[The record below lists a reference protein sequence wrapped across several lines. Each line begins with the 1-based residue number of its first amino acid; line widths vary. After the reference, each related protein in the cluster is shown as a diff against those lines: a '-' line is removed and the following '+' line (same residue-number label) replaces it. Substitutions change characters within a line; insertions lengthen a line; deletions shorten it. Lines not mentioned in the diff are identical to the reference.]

1 MKIDMLQ
8 ALSLRGQNSDGVK
21 NKNSSEDF
29 LSTLINQFTNKDDIE
44 LNNKTIV
51 EEDLKKTIN
60 ESNQENEIDESLI
73 ESIGTLLN
81 KINSDTNKDS
91 YDELQNEGLENYQQ
105 LKEDISEIIINT
117 NLTKLINS
125 NIKKSVD
132 STPAIV
138 DNLDDISS
146 EVLNGDFDINLINN
160 ILKNNVDKI
169 NQKVDNL
176 ISKLKIINKVE
187 GQLIENINNN
197 ENTETLDLNKFN
209 NIIKETIV
217 KLGLEKE
224 NVDNQILKES
234 IIYKKDINLNNEYEA
249 NKKNVLDISDELD
262 VISNYRLLTLENKK
276 SKQVE
281 VSTAKDKNIFSY
293 KENEIEL
300 METSLDYEV
309 INESKVSSIT
319 GEKAKNIINNDSIN
333 GRENELNILNNIV
346 MPKNNSVVEIK
357 DEVSKIQVIRSE
369 YISEDFVQTIEYLKV
384 NNKEEIS
391 VRMNPK
397 DLGELNIRILK
408 GNNEEKVIV
417 TLRNEET
424 FNLLKENV
432 NEIKNHL
439 SSLDIKVKEVEVEI
453 KSESQ
458 NNFSHNSNQQSNR
471 NNNKEEKKSRNV
483 VFEQNHNEYY
493 LENEDENINLLI

>member
-105 LKEDISEIIINT
+105 LKEDISEININT

-357 DEVSKIQVIRSE
+357 DEVLKIQVIRSE

>member
-1 MKIDMLQ
+1 VKIDMLQ
-8 ALSLRGQNSDGVK
+8 ALSLRGQNSDCVK

-105 LKEDISEIIINT
+105 LKEDISEININT

>member
-8 ALSLRGQNSDGVK
+8 ALSLRGQNSDCVK

-105 LKEDISEIIINT
+105 LKEDISEININT

-160 ILKNNVDKI
+160 ILKNNVYKI

>member
-8 ALSLRGQNSDGVK
+8 ALSLRGQNSDCVK

-105 LKEDISEIIINT
+105 LKEDISEININT

>member
-8 ALSLRGQNSDGVK
+8 ALSLRGQNSDCVK

-105 LKEDISEIIINT
+105 LKDDISEININT

>member
-1 MKIDMLQ
+1 M
-8 ALSLRGQNSDGVK
+8 
-21 NKNSSEDF
+21 
-29 LSTLINQFTNKDDIE
+29 
-44 LNNKTIV
+44 
-51 EEDLKKTIN
+51 
-60 ESNQENEIDESLI
+60 
-73 ESIGTLLN
+73 
-81 KINSDTNKDS
+81 
-91 YDELQNEGLENYQQ
+91 
-105 LKEDISEIIINT
+105 
-117 NLTKLINS
+117 
-125 NIKKSVD
+125 
-132 STPAIV
+132 
-138 DNLDDISS
+138 
-146 EVLNGDFDINLINN
+146 
-160 ILKNNVDKI
+160 
-169 NQKVDNL
+169 
-176 ISKLKIINKVE
+176 
-187 GQLIENINNN
+187 
-197 ENTETLDLNKFN
+197 
-209 NIIKETIV
+209 
-217 KLGLEKE
+217 
-224 NVDNQILKES
+224 
-234 IIYKKDINLNNEYEA
+234 
-249 NKKNVLDISDELD
+249 
-262 VISNYRLLTLENKK
+262 LTLENKK

>member
-105 LKEDISEIIINT
+105 LKEDISEININT

-146 EVLNGDFDINLINN
+146 QILNGDFDINLINN

-197 ENTETLDLNKFN
+197 ENTDTLDLNKFN
-209 NIIKETIV
+209 NIIKQTIV

-262 VISNYRLLTLENKK
+262 VISNYRVLTLENKN

-439 SSLDIKVKEVEVEI
+439 SSLDIKVKDVEVEI

-471 NNNKEEKKSRNV
+471 NNNKEEKKSINV

>member
-357 DEVSKIQVIRSE
+357 DEVLKIQVIRSE

>member
-8 ALSLRGQNSDGVK
+8 ALSLRGQNSDCVK

-105 LKEDISEIIINT
+105 LKEDISEININT

-417 TLRNEET
+417 TVRNEET
-424 FNLLKENV
+424 FNLLK
-432 NEIKNHL
+432 
-439 SSLDIKVKEVEVEI
+439 
-453 KSESQ
+453 
-458 NNFSHNSNQQSNR
+458 
-471 NNNKEEKKSRNV
+471 
-483 VFEQNHNEYY
+483 
-493 LENEDENINLLI
+493 

>member
-8 ALSLRGQNSDGVK
+8 ALSLRGQNSEGVK

-117 NLTKLINS
+117 NLAKLINS

>member
-8 ALSLRGQNSDGVK
+8 ALSLRGQNSDCVK

-60 ESNQENEIDESLI
+60 ESNQENEIYESLI

-105 LKEDISEIIINT
+105 LKEDISEININT

-224 NVDNQILKES
+224 SVDNQILKES

>member
-105 LKEDISEIIINT
+105 LKEDISEININT

-160 ILKNNVDKI
+160 ILKDNVDKI

-197 ENTETLDLNKFN
+197 ENTETLDLNRFN

>member
-8 ALSLRGQNSDGVK
+8 ALSLRGQNSEGVK

-146 EVLNGDFDINLINN
+146 QILNGDFDINLINN

>member
-105 LKEDISEIIINT
+105 LKEDISEININT

>member
-105 LKEDISEIIINT
+105 LKEDISEININT

-176 ISKLKIINKVE
+176 ISKLKIINK
-187 GQLIENINNN
+187 
-197 ENTETLDLNKFN
+197 
-209 NIIKETIV
+209 
-217 KLGLEKE
+217 
-224 NVDNQILKES
+224 
-234 IIYKKDINLNNEYEA
+234 
-249 NKKNVLDISDELD
+249 
-262 VISNYRLLTLENKK
+262 
-276 SKQVE
+276 
-281 VSTAKDKNIFSY
+281 
-293 KENEIEL
+293 
-300 METSLDYEV
+300 
-309 INESKVSSIT
+309 
-319 GEKAKNIINNDSIN
+319 
-333 GRENELNILNNIV
+333 
-346 MPKNNSVVEIK
+346 
-357 DEVSKIQVIRSE
+357 
-369 YISEDFVQTIEYLKV
+369 
-384 NNKEEIS
+384 
-391 VRMNPK
+391 
-397 DLGELNIRILK
+397 
-408 GNNEEKVIV
+408 
-417 TLRNEET
+417 
-424 FNLLKENV
+424 
-432 NEIKNHL
+432 
-439 SSLDIKVKEVEVEI
+439 
-453 KSESQ
+453 
-458 NNFSHNSNQQSNR
+458 
-471 NNNKEEKKSRNV
+471 
-483 VFEQNHNEYY
+483 
-493 LENEDENINLLI
+493 

>member
-105 LKEDISEIIINT
+105 LKEDISEININT

-224 NVDNQILKES
+224 NVDNQILK
-234 IIYKKDINLNNEYEA
+234 
-249 NKKNVLDISDELD
+249 
-262 VISNYRLLTLENKK
+262 
-276 SKQVE
+276 
-281 VSTAKDKNIFSY
+281 
-293 KENEIEL
+293 
-300 METSLDYEV
+300 
-309 INESKVSSIT
+309 
-319 GEKAKNIINNDSIN
+319 
-333 GRENELNILNNIV
+333 
-346 MPKNNSVVEIK
+346 
-357 DEVSKIQVIRSE
+357 
-369 YISEDFVQTIEYLKV
+369 
-384 NNKEEIS
+384 
-391 VRMNPK
+391 
-397 DLGELNIRILK
+397 
-408 GNNEEKVIV
+408 
-417 TLRNEET
+417 
-424 FNLLKENV
+424 
-432 NEIKNHL
+432 
-439 SSLDIKVKEVEVEI
+439 
-453 KSESQ
+453 
-458 NNFSHNSNQQSNR
+458 
-471 NNNKEEKKSRNV
+471 
-483 VFEQNHNEYY
+483 
-493 LENEDENINLLI
+493 

>member
-8 ALSLRGQNSDGVK
+8 ALSLRGQNSDCVK

-105 LKEDISEIIINT
+105 LKEDISEININT

-493 LENEDENINLLI
+493 LVNEDENINLLI

>member
-8 ALSLRGQNSDGVK
+8 ALSLRGQNSDCVK

-105 LKEDISEIIINT
+105 LKEDISEININT

-249 NKKNVLDISDELD
+249 NKKN
-262 VISNYRLLTLENKK
+262 
-276 SKQVE
+276 
-281 VSTAKDKNIFSY
+281 
-293 KENEIEL
+293 
-300 METSLDYEV
+300 
-309 INESKVSSIT
+309 
-319 GEKAKNIINNDSIN
+319 
-333 GRENELNILNNIV
+333 
-346 MPKNNSVVEIK
+346 
-357 DEVSKIQVIRSE
+357 
-369 YISEDFVQTIEYLKV
+369 
-384 NNKEEIS
+384 
-391 VRMNPK
+391 
-397 DLGELNIRILK
+397 
-408 GNNEEKVIV
+408 
-417 TLRNEET
+417 
-424 FNLLKENV
+424 
-432 NEIKNHL
+432 
-439 SSLDIKVKEVEVEI
+439 
-453 KSESQ
+453 
-458 NNFSHNSNQQSNR
+458 
-471 NNNKEEKKSRNV
+471 
-483 VFEQNHNEYY
+483 
-493 LENEDENINLLI
+493 

>member
-8 ALSLRGQNSDGVK
+8 ALSLRGQNSDCVK

-105 LKEDISEIIINT
+105 LKEDISEININT

-471 NNNKEEKKSRNV
+471 NNNKEEKKES
-483 VFEQNHNEYY
+483 
-493 LENEDENINLLI
+493 NITEEFLRSNGFM

>member
-8 ALSLRGQNSDGVK
+8 ALSLRGQNSDGIK

-105 LKEDISEIIINT
+105 LKEDISEININT

>member
-169 NQKVDNL
+169 NHKVDNL